1 MSKVEVLLNYHL
13 IYGENGAVT
22 FREGYEELVND
33 LQTMINGDDSK
44 LFEDGVDSNVLKKL
58 RTKT

>member
-1 MSKVEVLLNYHL
+1 MSKVEVLLNYPL
-13 IYGENGAVT
+13 IYGKNGDIT
-22 FREGYEELVND
+22 FREGYEELIND

-44 LFEDGVDSNVLKKL
+44 LFEDGVDSNILKKL

>member
-13 IYGENGAVT
+13 ICAENGHMV

-44 LFEDGVDSNVLKKL
+44 LFEDGVDSNVLKKH